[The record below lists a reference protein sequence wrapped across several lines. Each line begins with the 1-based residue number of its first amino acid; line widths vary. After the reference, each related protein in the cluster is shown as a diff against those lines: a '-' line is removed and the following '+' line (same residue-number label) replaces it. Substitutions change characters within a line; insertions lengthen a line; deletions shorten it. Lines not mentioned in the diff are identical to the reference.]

1 LLGGDVGKACDA
13 MIECAQIKFVDGAN
27 DLLLEGFVGGV
38 IFDKERFQLVVIL
51 AKVGNLG
58 ACESVGYCGGRA
70 WIDGNNKRFACK
82 CVMNFGGD
90 SESKKIE
97 EAVAKVG
104 SNGGSVGIEG
114 KLEVF

>member
-1 LLGGDVGKACDA
+1 
-13 MIECAQIKFVDGAN
+13 MIECAQIKFEDGAD

-38 IFDKERFQLVVIL
+38 IFDEECFQLVVIL

-58 ACESVGYCGGRA
+58 ACETIGYCGSRA
-70 WIDGNNKRFACK
+70 WINGNNKRFARK

-90 SESKKIE
+90 SESKKTKK
-97 EAVAKVG
+97 AVAKVG

-114 KLEVF
+114 KL